1 MKIKALVAT
10 KQTQGQ
16 RKNDFCFVPEGEPVF
31 WACECD
37 VGSVDDDCGCHRSLC
52 GVETLKTTTT
62 FKVVECEQAVVIEE
76 GLAMLANGGWLVLY
90 SDALDEEGR
99 SETWLRDLTE
109 PIEAGVVDMA
119 EQLALVPG
127 GTVVER
133 REQGLVPRL
142 PVATKQLVN
151 GR

>member
-1 MKIKALVAT
+1 M
-10 KQTQGQ
+10 
-16 RKNDFCFVPEGEPVF
+16 
-31 WACECD
+31 
-37 VGSVDDDCGCHRSLC
+37 
-52 GVETLKTTTT
+52 ETLKTTTT

-76 GLAMLANGGWLVLY
+76 GLAMLANGGWLELY
-90 SDALDEEGR
+90 SDTLDEKGR

-109 PIEAGVVDMA
+109 QIEAGVVDMA
-119 EQLALVPG
+119 EQLALLPV